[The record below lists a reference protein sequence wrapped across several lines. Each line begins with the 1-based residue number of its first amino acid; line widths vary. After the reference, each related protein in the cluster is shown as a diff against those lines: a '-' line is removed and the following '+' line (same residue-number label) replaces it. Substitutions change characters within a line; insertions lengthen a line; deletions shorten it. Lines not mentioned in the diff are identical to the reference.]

1 MLMTTFMHG
10 IWTWILYLFKNNVF
24 RKVHLL
30 GYNDWLGISSKF
42 TKKKKITLVVHSF
55 NVNTKYNGKN
65 VNIPAFADDV
75 VIILIA
81 ETMESME
88 TFIEETENGGREI
101 NEVKTKFIEVQRDR
115 RNGIDHLQVGSY
127 NFVKSHFYQFLKTC
141 TLRNWTL
148 DKSISIEN
156 TLDTGLENNSHQ
168 GRHWGERKGHSI
180 NQSLA

>member
-1 MLMTTFMHG
+1 MIRDRFQ
-10 IWTWILYLFKNNVF
+10 IY
-24 RKVHLL
+24 
-30 GYNDWLGISSKF
+30 
-42 TKKKKITLVVHSF
+42 KKKKITLVVHSF
-55 NVNTKYNGKN
+55 NVNTNYNGKN

-81 ETMESME
+81 ETMEETKASME

-115 RNGIDHLQVGSY
+115 RNGIDHLQVGSN
-127 NFVKSHFYQFLKTC
+127 NFVKSHFYQFRKTC

-148 DKSISIEN
+148 DKPISIEN

-168 GRHWGERKGHSI
+168 GRH
-180 NQSLA
+180 